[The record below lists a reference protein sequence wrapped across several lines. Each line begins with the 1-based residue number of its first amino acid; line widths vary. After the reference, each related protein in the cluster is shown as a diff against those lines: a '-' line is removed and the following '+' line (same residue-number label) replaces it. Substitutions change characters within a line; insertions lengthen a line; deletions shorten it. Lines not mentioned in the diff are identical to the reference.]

1 MLDQLNDQVDP
12 SYLQTEPTF
21 GKGSTVKIEQ
31 EERSNRM
38 QVKPK
43 FQTNLDETQGKDGP
57 VAIKFSEPS
66 EDDIQPSSSLI

>member
-43 FQTNLDETQGKDGP
+43 F
-57 VAIKFSEPS
+57 
-66 EDDIQPSSSLI
+66 